1 MSKVVI
7 KLGRTPLQPTHHN
20 LLRQFIKD
28 AVEQTRDELVDYVND
43 GIIYDIHDTR
53 ADFKVVCNKAHYIT
67 ESYNIA
73 CSDIAN
79 PLLPRVIGYR
89 VEETDPETQETFI
102 KEVLIEDLTDEE
114 LELIDKSDP
123 IYEKV
128 LISSEVDENGEVQ
141 EVYDIQPV
149 VPFVMNDSDFVILI
163 GHISEFTQKE
173 NERSNVLVLT
183 Y

>member
-7 KLGRTPLQPTHHN
+7 KLGRTPLQLTHHN
-20 LLRQFIKD
+20 LLIQFIKD

-43 GIIYDIHDTR
+43 GVIYGIHDTR
-53 ADFKVVCNKAHYIT
+53 ADFKVVCNKADYIT

-89 VEETDPETQETFI
+89 VEETNSETQETFMKDVFI
-102 KEVLIEDLTDEE
+102 KELSDEE
-114 LELIDKSDP
+114 LELIDKSEP
-123 IYEKV
+123 IYEQV
-128 LISSEVDENGEVQ
+128 LISREVDMFGEVQ
-141 EVYDIQPV
+141 EVYGIQPV

-173 NERSNVLVLT
+173 IERSNVLVLT

>member
-20 LLRQFIKD
+20 LLIQFIKD

-43 GIIYDIHDTR
+43 GVIYDIHDTR
-53 ADFKVVCNKAHYIT
+53 ADFKVVYNKADYIT

-89 VEETDPETQETFI
+89 VEETNSETQETFMKDVFI
-102 KEVLIEDLTDEE
+102 KELSDEE
-114 LELIDKSDP
+114 LELIDKSEP
-123 IYEKV
+123 IYEQV
-128 LISSEVDENGEVQ
+128 LISHEVDMFGEVQ
-141 EVYDIQPV
+141 EVYGIQPV

-173 NERSNVLVLT
+173 IERSNVLVLT

>member
-28 AVEQTRDELVDYVND
+28 AAEQTRGELVDYVND
-43 GIIYDIHDTR
+43 GVIYDIHDTR
-53 ADFKVVCNKAHYIT
+53 ADFKVVCNKADYIT

-89 VEETDPETQETFI
+89 VEETNSETQETFMKDVFI
-102 KEVLIEDLTDEE
+102 KELSDEE
-114 LELIDKSDP
+114 LELIDKSEP
-123 IYEKV
+123 IYEQV
-128 LISSEVDENGEVQ
+128 LISREVDMLGEVQ
-141 EVYDIQPV
+141 EVYGIQPV

-173 NERSNVLVLT
+173 IERSNVLVLT

>member
-28 AVEQTRDELVDYVND
+28 AAEQTRDELVDYVND
-43 GIIYDIHDTR
+43 DIIYDIHDTR
-53 ADFKVVCNKAHYIT
+53 ADFKVVCNKADYIT

-89 VEETDPETQETFI
+89 VEETNSETQETFMKDVFI
-102 KEVLIEDLTDEE
+102 KELSDEE
-114 LELIDKSDP
+114 LELIDKSEP
-123 IYEKV
+123 IYEQV
-128 LISSEVDENGEVQ
+128 LISREVDMFGEVQ
-141 EVYDIQPV
+141 EVYGIQPV

-173 NERSNVLVLT
+173 IERSNVLVLT

>member
-28 AVEQTRDELVDYVND
+28 AAEQTRDELVDYVND
-43 GIIYDIHDTR
+43 DIIHDIHDTR
-53 ADFKVVCNKAHYIT
+53 ADFKVVCNKADYIT

-89 VEETDPETQETFI
+89 VEETNSETQETFMKDVFI
-102 KEVLIEDLTDEE
+102 KELSDEE
-114 LELIDKSDP
+114 LELIDKSEP
-123 IYEKV
+123 IYEQV
-128 LISSEVDENGEVQ
+128 LISREIDMFGEVQ
-141 EVYDIQPV
+141 EVYGIQPV

-173 NERSNVLVLT
+173 IERSNVLVLT

>member
-20 LLRQFIKD
+20 LLIQFIKD

-43 GIIYDIHDTR
+43 GVIYDIHDTR
-53 ADFKVVCNKAHYIT
+53 ADFKVVCNKADYIT

-89 VEETDPETQETFI
+89 VEETNSETQETFMKDVFI
-102 KEVLIEDLTDEE
+102 KELSDEE
-114 LELIDKSDP
+114 LELIDKSEP
-123 IYEKV
+123 IYEQV
-128 LISSEVDENGEVQ
+128 LISREIDMFGEVQ
-141 EVYDIQPV
+141 EVYGIQPV

-173 NERSNVLVLT
+173 IERSNVLVLT